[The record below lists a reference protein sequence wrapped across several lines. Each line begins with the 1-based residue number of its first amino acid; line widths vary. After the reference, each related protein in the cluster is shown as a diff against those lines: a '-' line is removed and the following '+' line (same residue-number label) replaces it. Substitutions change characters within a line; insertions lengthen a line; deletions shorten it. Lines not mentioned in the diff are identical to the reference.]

1 MKHRLGQRI
10 IDAIFKI
17 AMVALI
23 GYVFVLLI
31 PMLVWL
37 FVGGCVLLVFVC
49 IGMTVYRIFV
59 PDNGDEDEPD
69 IPCPK
74 DESDVIGLDDE
85 QWSVETSREGA
96 KQ

>member
-1 MKHRLGQRI
+1 MHHLGQRI

-17 AMVALI
+17 AIVALI
-23 GYVFVLLI
+23 GYTFVLLVPI
-31 PMLVWL
+31 LVWL

-59 PDNGDEDEPD
+59 PDNGEDDEPD

-74 DESDVIGLDDE
+74 DESDIVGLEDE
-85 QWSVETSREGA
+85 RWTVETSPEES

>member
-1 MKHRLGQRI
+1 MSRHLGQRI

-17 AMVALI
+17 AMLALI
-23 GYVFVLLI
+23 GYLFVLLV

-37 FVGGCVLLVFVC
+37 FVGGCILLVCVC
-49 IGMTVYRIFV
+49 ICTVVYRVFV
-59 PDNGDEDEPD
+59 PDTGEDDEPD

-74 DESDVIGLDDE
+74 DESDIVGLDDE
-85 QWSVETSREGA
+85 QWTVDVSPEDA